1 MGKRTYFNLGDKMIL
16 ISYSNNETIEFPTIS
31 QAQMYT
37 MDLFVSGI
45 HAVKLRCTNA
55 SDTNHL
61 QDYIAGIYKSIS

>member
-1 MGKRTYFNLGDKMIL
+1 MIL

-37 MDLFVSGI
+37 MDLFVSDI
-45 HAVKLRCTNA
+45 HAVKVRCTNA

>member
-1 MGKRTYFNLGDKMIL
+1 MIL

-31 QAQMYT
+31 QAQMFT
-37 MDLFVSGI
+37 LDLFVSGI
-45 HAVKLRCTNA
+45 YAVKVRCTNA